1 MNRGRGLTIGLA
13 LLAILTA
20 IVWRAGVFG
29 SSDTP
34 GASTTAKAGPDDIAV
49 SFAYSPEKERL
60 LVPLIAAFNQQR
72 DEVNGH
78 RVVVTGQVVS
88 SGDAAAR
95 IADDRLHPT
104 VWNPSSSLWGRLLN
118 YDRDRS
124 PVVVGD
130 LNPSLVRTPLVIAM
144 WEPLARALGWPKK
157 PIGWADILAQ
167 ARSARG
173 WAAYGHPE
181 WGRFKLGHTNPD
193 FSTSGLSAVAAEYLT
208 ATGKTE
214 GLSVADVGRPD
225 VRAAVRAIETSI
237 VHYGDTTLFFA
248 ERLAEFGPGYASAV
262 AMEETTLLD
271 FNERLATDAGQ
282 RLAAIYPKEG
292 TFESDNPLIILNAP
306 WVSADQR
313 EGANRLLAFLAGK
326 VTAELAG
333 QFGFRPPSPAAQPSA
348 RIGAANLVDP
358 SQPKRRLVLPQPDVL
373 NAIRKAWRLD
383 RKPANVLLVVDVSGS
398 MNDEGRLEAAKGGL
412 DRFLTILQP
421 QDQVGLTIFNSN
433 ITPLEPPTALRTSR
447 AALRKLVKQLIA
459 DGGTRLYDATEQGVK
474 ALRTSASAQSISAVV
489 VLSDGEDT
497 ASTTGLTKLLGDLGA
512 RGSED
517 VVRVFTIAYG
527 SSAAREPLAQIAR
540 AGRGKAYVGS
550 TDTIDQVYTQIASFF

>member
-13 LLAILTA
+13 LLAILAA

-34 GASTTAKAGPDDIAV
+34 GASTTSAPKAGPDDIAV
-49 SFAYSPEKERL
+49 LFAYSPEKERL
-60 LVPLIAAFNQQR
+60 LVPLIAAFNGQR
-72 DEVNGH
+72 EEVNGH
-78 RVVVTGQVVS
+78 RVIATGQVVS

-95 IADDRLHPT
+95 IADSRLQPT
-104 VWNPSSSLWGRLLN
+104 VWSPSSSLWGRVLN
-118 YDRDRS
+118 YDRDSS
-124 PVVVGD
+124 PPLVGD
-130 LNPSLVRTPLVIAM
+130 ANPSLVRTPLVIAM
-144 WEPLARALGWPKK
+144 WEPLARALGWPEK
-157 PIGWADILAQ
+157 PIGWADVLAQ

-214 GLSVADVGRPD
+214 GLSVADVGRPE
-225 VRAAVRAIETSI
+225 VRRTVRSIENSI

-271 FNERLATDAGQ
+271 FNERLAKDRGQ

-292 TFESDNPLIILNAP
+292 TFESDNPLIVLNAP
-306 WVSADQR
+306 WVTADRR
-313 EGANRLLAFLAGK
+313 EGANRLVAFLAGK
-326 VTAELAG
+326 VTPELAG
-333 QFGFRPPSPAAQPSA
+333 TFGFRPPSPTAQPSA

-373 NAIRKAWRLD
+373 NAIRTAWRRD

-398 MNDEGRLEAAKGGL
+398 MNDEGRLEAAKVGL
-412 DRFLTILQP
+412 DRFLTVLQP
-421 QDQVGLTIFNSN
+421 QDKVGLTIFSSN
-433 ITPLEPPTALRTSR
+433 ITALTPPTPLRTAR
-447 AALRKLVKQLIA
+447 AELRQLVKQLIA
-459 DGGTRLYDATEQGVK
+459 GGGTRLYDATQKGVTT
-474 ALRTSASAQSISAVV
+474 LRTSASGQSISAVV

-497 ASTTGLTKLLGDLGA
+497 ESTEGLTKLLSNLGA
-512 RGSED
+512 SGSED

-527 SSAAREPLAQIAR
+527 SSAAREPLAQNRPRRAR
-540 AGRGKAYVGS
+540 QGVCR
-550 TDTIDQVYTQIASFF
+550 